1 MANLTN
7 LNNKFLVTTG
17 GNVGIGTTSP
27 STKLHIVG
35 ANGAVT
41 PSGFSV
47 FDLTV
52 ADNAESAI
60 GILGNTYSSIYFGD
74 AADPNMGAVVYNH
87 STNALDLRVNGN
99 ATAVTVNSD
108 KTTTFAANIHTDVV
122 NNKANSANIIYRS
135 GTSTLVGG
143 GTLANKLYV
152 LDSGNVG
159 IGTTNP
165 LSKLTVSEG
174 TDQHGIELAPGT
186 LSYLQCYDRA
196 TSTYGNMTIDAKYLA
211 FGLDNGA
218 EKIRFTADGNVGIG
232 TTSPGYPLDISKGT
246 EIQARFVGSQTGH
259 TQGAILLSSGTADT
273 PSARGQGVY
282 RFNEGNDE
290 TWYTGTAYSNTAK
303 YIWARQGS
311 TTSFASDTA
320 QTTYALMTLQNTGNL
335 GIGTTS
341 PATKLQV
348 ANAGEVVV
356 RSSMTAADG
365 YRGGFEADN
374 QHTGG
379 TIWSMFSTN
388 NSDGYFGGGKFVIA
402 NETMGDVDVN
412 TPSKFVIDGAGSVL
426 IGDGIPSGTP
436 EADYRSLEIGRQGN
450 TITGAPWK
458 SNLYLTCN
466 ATITGGSSAFTYR
479 YASEAPAR
487 MDLEDGIIR
496 FYNAAAGTAGNTISW
511 SEKMRIA
518 ADGNV
523 GIGTTSPEGRLMVET
538 TGADAT
544 PPIKI
549 NRGRDGGRIQM
560 QYSGNENGYGEIGQM
575 YAGTGRTTIWIGANL
590 NSFATG
596 HSSAPVQDDANY
608 ASWFSTWDSY
618 NDRFTVNRISSGST
632 SQIFTINSSGNVGI
646 GSTSPAG
653 ILTINGTG
661 DAIRVESTNAGAGG
675 AQLDLLHFT
684 ASPADEDTFA
694 AINMGGYYTGT
705 TSVYGA
711 QVKSIWTDVS
721 ERHSRLE
728 FTTCDTSLNTVLTLA
743 HNLKATFTGDL
754 QAPRIGIGAVN
765 ASFNLYNNGTSYFNG
780 ETTIDANLI
789 MSQSNAEI
797 NFTSGN
803 GVIQT
808 TTASTSL
815 TFGVNGSEKM
825 RIHSTGDVL
834 IGATDPTS
842 YNSNADDLI
851 IYEANDFSGMTLA
864 ADNDQGS
871 NIYFADP
878 DDDNVGGITY
888 NHTSNYMN
896 FRVNGSERMRIDS
909 SGNVSLATATS
920 LDFNVADFAQ
930 IKFKE
935 SGAITID
942 SDNDQSSRNFQFKD
956 GDGSSLMFI
965 GDDGKVGIGT
975 TSPSS
980 YNSRGRN
987 LVISGAGDVGI
998 SIDCSSANSGS
1009 IVFAD
1014 GTGGTAG
1021 YRGVIE
1027 YDHADDS
1034 MAFNTAATV
1043 HAKINSSGTLTV
1055 AGDLVAYGSPSDKRL
1070 KENIKP
1076 IESALDKVSKLQGV
1090 TFNWKES
1097 GSILELKEDVGFI
1110 AQDVQKVIP
1119 ELVRENKDGMLS
1131 MRHQGIAPIL
1141 LEAIKELKAEIEE
1154 LKKHSCDCK
1163 K

>member
-1 MANLTN
+1 
-7 LNNKFLVTTG
+7 
-17 GNVGIGTTSP
+17 
-27 STKLHIVG
+27 
-35 ANGAVT
+35 
-41 PSGFSV
+41 
-47 FDLTV
+47 
-52 ADNAESAI
+52 
-60 GILGNTYSSIYFGD
+60 
-74 AADPNMGAVVYNH
+74 
-87 STNALDLRVNGN
+87 
-99 ATAVTVNSD
+99 
-108 KTTTFAANIHTDVV
+108 
-122 NNKANSANIIYRS
+122 
-135 GTSTLVGG
+135 
-143 GTLANKLYV
+143 
-152 LDSGNVG
+152 
-159 IGTTNP
+159 
-165 LSKLTVSEG
+165 
-174 TDQHGIELAPGT
+174 
-186 LSYLQCYDRA
+186 
-196 TSTYGNMTIDAKYLA
+196 
-211 FGLDNGA
+211 
-218 EKIRFTADGNVGIG
+218 
-232 TTSPGYPLDISKGT
+232 
-246 EIQARFVGSQTGH
+246 
-259 TQGAILLSSGTADT
+259 
-273 PSARGQGVY
+273 
-282 RFNEGNDE
+282 
-290 TWYTGTAYSNTAK
+290 
-303 YIWARQGS
+303 
-311 TTSFASDTA
+311 
-320 QTTYALMTLQNTGNL
+320 
-335 GIGTTS
+335 
-341 PATKLQV
+341 
-348 ANAGEVVV
+348 
-356 RSSMTAADG
+356 
-365 YRGGFEADN
+365 
-374 QHTGG
+374 
-379 TIWSMFSTN
+379 
-388 NSDGYFGGGKFVIA
+388 
-402 NETMGDVDVN
+402 
-412 TPSKFVIDGAGSVL
+412 
-426 IGDGIPSGTP
+426 
-436 EADYRSLEIGRQGN
+436 
-450 TITGAPWK
+450 
-458 SNLYLTCN
+458 
-466 ATITGGSSAFTYR
+466 
-479 YASEAPAR
+479 
-487 MDLEDGIIR
+487 
-496 FYNAAAGTAGNTISW
+496 
-511 SEKMRIA
+511 
-518 ADGNV
+518 
-523 GIGTTSPEGRLMVET
+523 
-538 TGADAT
+538 
-544 PPIKI
+544 
-549 NRGRDGGRIQM
+549 
-560 QYSGNENGYGEIGQM
+560 
-575 YAGTGRTTIWIGANL
+575 
-590 NSFATG
+590 
-596 HSSAPVQDDANY
+596 
-608 ASWFSTWDSY
+608 
-618 NDRFTVNRISSGST
+618 
-632 SQIFTINSSGNVGI
+632 
-646 GSTSPAG
+646 
-653 ILTINGTG
+653 
-661 DAIRVESTNAGAGG
+661 
-675 AQLDLLHFT
+675 
-684 ASPADEDTFA
+684 
-694 AINMGGYYTGT
+694 
-705 TSVYGA
+705 
-711 QVKSIWTDVS
+711 
-721 ERHSRLE
+721 
-728 FTTCDTSLNTVLTLA
+728 
-743 HNLKATFTGDL
+743 
-754 QAPRIGIGAVN
+754 
-765 ASFNLYNNGTSYFNG
+765 
-780 ETTIDANLI
+780 